1 MKITIHPLSNLG
13 DQPPGIKPDER
24 LIKNLETSFRRIM
37 EHEAAFADRF
47 YQGLFAAHPQ
57 IRSMFPADMT
67 QQKHKLVDMLA
78 LVFENL
84 RSPQVVRSRLCKLG
98 LAHVE
103 YGAQPEH
110 YPLVCRAMLA
120 AMADTDGPN
129 WSADLAADWTS
140 ALDLVCDAMLR
151 PNSGTN
157 SGAD

>member
-1 MKITIHPLSNLG
+1 MKITIHPLSNLS
-13 DQPPGIKPDER
+13 DQLAGIKPDER

-57 IRSMFPADMT
+57 IRAMFPADMT

-84 RSPQVVRSRLCKLG
+84 RSPQVVRSRLGKLG

-103 YGAQPEH
+103 YGAKPEH

-120 AMADTDGPN
+120 AMADTDDPN
-129 WSADLAADWTS
+129 WSADLAADWSS

-151 PNSGTN
+151 RPPTPQ
-157 SGAD
+157 